1 MGRDRSWPQV
11 IWVVRHGES
20 TGNLAAARAT
30 VAGLAA
36 IEIPTRELDVPL
48 SPLGERQA
56 AAVGRRFAAMPAD
69 ERPTAILT
77 SPYARASQTAEIV
90 RVAIGLETPVVVD
103 ERLRERELG
112 ILNRLTRIG
121 VAARHPE
128 QLELQEQLGKFYYR
142 PPGGESWCDVTLRLR
157 SFTEALQHDYPRAR
171 VLVACHSVLVLLFR
185 YLLEGMTADGVV
197 ALSRE
202 ENIANC
208 SITAYRADREG
219 RPVLE
224 LFNHVAPL
232 EEAGET
238 ITEEPN
244 AGEVAGQHA

>member
-1 MGRDRSWPQV
+1 MAQARSWPGMLW
-11 IWVVRHGES
+11 IVRHGES
-20 TGNLAAARAT
+20 IGNLAAARAT
-30 VAGLAA
+30 AEGLAE

-56 AAVGRRFAAMPAD
+56 RAVGRWFAAMPTG
-69 ERPTAILT
+69 ERPTAILA
-77 SPYARASQTAEIV
+77 SPYARAGQTADII
-90 RVAIGLETPVVVD
+90 RGAAGLRTPVVTD

-112 ILNRLTRIG
+112 ILNRLTRHG
-121 VAARHPE
+121 VAERHPE

-157 SFTEALQHDYPRAR
+157 SFVEALERDYPRER

-185 YLLEGMTADGVV
+185 YLLEGMGADEVV
-197 ALSRE
+197 ALNRA

-208 SITAYRADREG
+208 SITSYRADREG
-219 RPVLE
+219 RPTLE
-224 LFNHVAPL
+224 SFNYVAPL